1 MDNTPFFSREENLSH
16 LLIHCGQRLGVRHG
30 THRSQGRILRILYLN
45 GPMTQKEL
53 QEKLDIQPGSM
64 SEIAA
69 KLENRGLVSREKDPA
84 DKRKI
89 FLSLTD
95 EGRRDVE
102 EHRLA
107 RQERQRKNFSHLS
120 EEEKDTLEA
129 LLTRLLDAWQ
139 EDNQEKEHHHHGE
152 HHRKDHHDPKERP

>member
-1 MDNTPFFSREENLSH
+1 MENTPFFSREENLSH
-16 LLIHCGQRLGVRHG
+16 LLIHCGQRLGARHG
-30 THRSQGRILRILYLN
+30 SRRSQGRILRILYQQ

-69 KLENRGLVSREKDPA
+69 KLENRGLVTRAKDPS

-89 FLSLTD
+89 SLSLTE
-95 EGRRDVE
+95 EGRIDVE
-102 EHRLA
+102 EHRIA
-107 RQERQRKNFSHLS
+107 RQERQKKNFSHLT

-139 EDNQEKEHHHHGE
+139 ADDNEKEHHDHG
-152 HHRKDHHDPKERP
+152 KPDCTNHHDKKERP

>member
-1 MDNTPFFSREENLSH
+1 MENTPFFSREENLSH

-30 THRSQGRILRILYLN
+30 NRRSQGRILRILYQH

-69 KLENRGLVSREKDPA
+69 KLEHRGLVNRYKDPA

-89 FLSLTD
+89 FLALTD
-95 EGRRDVE
+95 AGRTDVE
-102 EHRLA
+102 EHRIA

-120 EEEKDTLEA
+120 DEEKDTLEA

-139 EDNQEKEHHHHGE
+139 EDDKEKEHHHDE
-152 HHRKDHHDPKERP
+152 HHHEPKERP